1 MRCLLD
7 EQTPCLIASFSTR
20 SLAFV
25 DSSDS
30 TSSYPVFWERLKA
43 IFELREVPSTS
54 DGTALTICILI
65 ALILWAALTLQ
76 ETRTVT
82 FEIET
87 ELMNVPEEQAL
98 VAEPPR
104 HVRVQ
109 VTGEVIQLL
118 YLYANPPRAPI
129 DASSSEVRV
138 EEVLGLTGSNI
149 NIDAITPREI
159 AVPLEPR
166 VERSV
171 PIAPRVQVKLED
183 GYELL
188 NPPNVTPDSV
198 TVSGAESIIESLQ
211 QWPTATRTVE
221 ALRDSVQIQVPLADT
236 LNPLVSRSVDT
247 VSFEAQAGRFAEET
261 RELLVEVT
269 GVPPGQN
276 LVALEPPVV
285 QVRYRVLFDEMFEAR
300 RADDFSAVVN
310 YDQIRRDTT
319 GRVEPRI
326 HVPADLTIRDP
337 EPDPPQLRY
346 FTLMSSE

>member
-1 MRCLLD
+1 M
-7 EQTPCLIASFSTR
+7 
-20 SLAFV
+20 

-43 IFELREVPSTS
+43 LFELRHGASTS
-54 DGTALTICILI
+54 DGTALSICVLI
-65 ALILWAALTLQ
+65 ALVLWAALTLQ
-76 ETRTVT
+76 EERTVT
-82 FEIET
+82 FDVPT
-87 ELMNVPEEQAL
+87 ELVNVPEEQAL

-104 HVRVQ
+104 HVQVQ

-118 YLYANPPRAPI
+118 YLYANPPQAPI
-129 DASSSEVRV
+129 DASSSEVSV

-149 NIDAITPREI
+149 TIEAITPREI

-166 VERSV
+166 VERAV
-171 PIAPRVQVKLED
+171 PVDARVQVELDD

-188 NPPNVTPDSV
+188 NPPRLTPDSV
-198 TVSGAESIIESLQ
+198 TVSGAESIVESLD
-211 QWPTATRTVE
+211 QWPTERQTIDG
-221 ALRDSVQIQVPLADT
+221 LQDSVQIQVPLADT
-236 LNPLVSRSVDT
+236 LNPLVSRSVDN

-261 RELLVEVT
+261 RDLFVEVT

-276 LVALEPPVV
+276 LVALEPPMV

-326 HVPADLTIRDP
+326 HVPAGLTIRDP
-337 EPDPPQLRY
+337 EPTPSQLRY

>member
-1 MRCLLD
+1 M
-7 EQTPCLIASFSTR
+7 
-20 SLAFV
+20 

-30 TSSYPVFWERLKA
+30 TSSYPVFWERLRE
-43 IFELREVPSTS
+43 IFELRQVPSTS

-65 ALILWAALTLQ
+65 ALVLWAALTLQ

-82 FEIET
+82 FDVPT
-87 ELMNVPEEQAL
+87 ELVNVPEGQAL
-98 VAEPPR
+98 VAEPPA

-118 YLYANPPRAPI
+118 YLYANPPQAPI
-129 DASSSEVRV
+129 DASNSEVSV
-138 EEVLGLTGSNI
+138 EEVLGLTGSNVT
-149 NIDAITPREI
+149 IDAITPSEI

-171 PIAPRVQVKLED
+171 PVVPRVEVALED

-188 NPPNVTPDSV
+188 NPPTVQPDSV

-211 QWPTATRTVE
+211 QWPTAARTVD

-236 LNPLVSRSVDT
+236 LNPLVSRSVDMVT
-247 VSFEAQAGRFAEET
+247 FEAQAGRFAEET
-261 RELLVEVT
+261 RELFVEVT

-285 QVRYRVLFDEMFEAR
+285 RVRYRVLFDEMFEAR
-300 RADDFSAVVN
+300 RANDFSAVVN
-310 YDQIRRDTT
+310 YDQIRSDTT

-326 HVPADLTIRDP
+326 HVPAGLTIRDP
-337 EPDPPQLRY
+337 EPTPSRLRY